1 MKRQDASSISQVTP
15 TIAALLGIEPP
26 RLCAAP
32 ALPAVMQAAQAAL
45 AGAPVERM
53 LIYTPDALGQRLLGR
68 HPKELARLR
77 RIAPCEVALRSV
89 VPTLTPVC
97 FASMFTGAPP
107 EAHGVRRYE
116 KPVLACDT
124 LFDALLRAGKRVAIA
139 AVRNCSID
147 VIFRGRAL
155 DYFSEDY
162 DAQVTARAFRLLE
175 QGKHD
180 FVLAYHQ
187 EYDDLLHQ
195 HDPYGAECVSA
206 FRRHVASFGELA
218 AAAGDAWRGLRH
230 AVACLPDHG
239 AHLDAATGLGA
250 HGAGLPEDMEL
261 RHFWRI
267 SPAA

>member
-1 MKRQDASSISQVTP
+1 VSHEHASSISQVAP

-26 RLCAAP
+26 RLCAVP
-32 ALPAVMQAAQAAL
+32 VLPAVMQAAQAAL

-53 LIYTPDALGQRLLGR
+53 LVYAPDALGRRLLGR

-97 FASMFTGAPP
+97 FASMFTGALP
-107 EAHGVRRYE
+107 EAHGIRRYE

-139 AVRNCSID
+139 AVRSCSID
-147 VIFRGRAL
+147 LIFRGRAL

-162 DAQVTARAFRLLE
+162 DPQVTARALSLLE
-175 QGKHD
+175 RGRHD
-180 FVLAYHQ
+180 FILAYHQ

-195 HDPYGAECVSA
+195 HDPYGAECVAA

-230 AVACLPDHG
+230 AIACVPDHG
-239 AHLDAATGLGA
+239 AHLDPATGQGA
-250 HGAGLPEDMEL
+250 HGSELPEDMEL
-261 RHFWRI
+261 LHFWRI
-267 SPAA
+267 NPAA